1 MDRRVQGRGLLR
13 PRKGTKARRT
23 YLVLLTLGVVVV
35 AGAASLSRS
44 GSGLA
49 EPQGTSAACK
59 NVGWIAEPRKGGAP
73 FAHLRLA
80 GASASCKCA
89 GKGCARVK
97 RTQNLFENET
107 MFSGGGKIT
116 FKSVVKGAPNLTG
129 IAAKKSIDVIYPA
142 QVPTGPGERAVLQVL
157 YGATSCQV
165 EQGQDQKTQ
174 DSAIFFVHKTKLTVQ
189 AFHEDPIFGIKAAG
203 NGSLIQVKKGSVT
216 VAGAA
221 GQHSTTVGVDQQVVV
236 PANGTPVGGA
246 TSLKLDPALKP
257 GLCALTPDLR
267 LTDVKKA
274 SGAHPGCN
282 PLGLAP
288 DPIGDIWF
296 TDNVTPAIG
305 FFKPTSRRITYPQ
318 NSGLNKG
325 SKPTFIVADPTGT
338 IWFTDAGTTPAIGM
352 IDPTTQT
359 IHEYA
364 LPPGSEPWNPMYD
377 PVHKL
382 LWFTDR
388 RAPTG
393 AIGVLDPTTKAIT
406 EYSKG
411 LNQGSHPEGLA
422 VDLRGNVWFTDDNGA
437 GSAIGMLDGTTHAIH
452 EYSSGLVDGSLPRG
466 IMMDPEGNVWFAD
479 ERAGDGLI
487 GTISSTDPKHTIIE
501 YAVQSNGGNPA
512 STPEGL
518 AWYQGHVWFTDD
530 GATKAI
536 GRLDPTT
543 GAITESSNQLGPDS
557 QPIGILVTKNVL
569 WFTDRL
575 QSAPRIGRLEA
586 KPSC

>member
-1 MDRRVQGRGLLR
+1 MDRRVQGRGPLR

-59 NVGWIAEPRKGGAP
+59 NVGWIAELRKGAP
-73 FAHLRLA
+73 VASLRLA
-80 GASASCKCA
+80 GATASCKCH
-89 GKGCARVK
+89 GKGCARIA
-97 RTQNLFENET
+97 RNQNLFANET

-116 FKSVVKGAPNLTG
+116 FKSVVKGTPNLTC
-129 IAAKKSIDVIYPA
+129 IVAKNSIDVIYPA
-142 QVPTGPGERAVLQVL
+142 GLTGPGERAVLKVY

-165 EQGQDQKTQ
+165 EQGESQKTQ
-174 DSAIFFVHKTKLTVQ
+174 DSAVFFVHKTKLTVQ
-189 AFHEDPIFGIKAAG
+189 HLSVDPIFGIKAVG

-221 GQHSTTVGVDQQVVV
+221 GQHSTAVGVNQQVVV
-236 PANGTPVGGA
+236 PASGTPAGGV
-246 TSLKLDPALKP
+246 TSLKPDPALKP

-267 LTDVKKA
+267 LTDVKQA
-274 SGAHPGCN
+274 SGAQPGGN

-288 DPIGDIWF
+288 DPSGNIWF
-296 TDNVTPAIG
+296 TDNFTPAIG
-305 FFKPTSRRITYPQ
+305 FFKPTKRQITYPQ
-318 NSGLNKG
+318 NSGLNTG

-364 LPPGSEPWNPMYD
+364 LPPGSDPWNPMYD
-377 PVHKL
+377 PVHNL

-388 RAPTG
+388 RTPTG
-393 AIGVLDPTTKAIT
+393 AIGVLDPKTKAIT

-437 GSAIGMLDGTTHAIH
+437 RSAIGMLDGTTHAIH
-452 EYSSGLVDGSLPRG
+452 EYSSGLVAGSLPRG
-466 IMMDPEGNVWFAD
+466 IMLDPEGNVWFAD
-479 ERAGDGLI
+479 ERTGDGLV
-487 GTISSTDPKHTIIE
+487 GTINTTDPKHTIIE
-501 YAVQSNGGNPA
+501 YAVQANGGNPG

-543 GAITESSNQLGPDS
+543 GAITESSTQLGPEDH
-557 QPIGILVTKNVL
+557 PIGILVTKNVL
-569 WFTDRL
+569 WFTDRF
-575 QSAPRIGRLEA
+575 QSAPKIGRLQA